1 MQRNS
6 FVKMTKL
13 PDVKGRIYYI
23 SSPVRQENLYA
34 VYETTDRKFWTELA
48 KCNQAEFVKSGTE
61 GKCIE
66 ARELIIAL
74 PENFVDY
81 EPKAL
86 LKLFTEHMKQNYGT
100 ECIAALHHNKRK
112 TNYHIHLIFS
122 ERKSLEEPIEKIA
135 TRNMF
140 YDETGK
146 HVRTKKEILGEDGQI
161 RAGCKVIA
169 KGEAYERNLFTTKN
183 ARFKNEGF
191 LDEVKRSY
199 TDLINLYVKDDKQK
213 LKVFDRNGV
222 YLPMK
227 KIGKN
232 NPKAEQIVADNQI
245 RTKWNLTV
253 DSALVVG
260 VPETQIMEVKRTQ
273 ISQPA
278 SKSIKQ
284 NGRNPELFSQL
295 IKLAVSTLEMLI
307 RRILDIVS
315 AKENLLPK
323 EGASVGE
330 KATKEVAEPTV
341 PEGKK
346 ENVNPEHRAD
356 KKVVIQA
363 PERQKQ
369 SVLASKYL
377 RLQEVHEKLV
387 KQSKVIQSKKIDI
400 EELEEEKSKLKGI
413 LQGRKRK
420 EEEGKIE
427 KAEVQLANMEQ
438 SRSAIVKPYGYKNVQ
453 EFMKD
458 FNASKS
464 EYEAYQQALAKYEK
478 GVYGKP
484 AESIKERL
492 ERYDK
497 EVKERENSKQNT
509 PVRPKDRGGR

>member
-1 MQRNS
+1 M
-6 FVKMTKL
+6 
-13 PDVKGRIYYI
+13 
-23 SSPVRQENLYA
+23 
-34 VYETTDRKFWTELA
+34 
-48 KCNQAEFVKSGTE
+48 
-61 GKCIE
+61 
-66 ARELIIAL
+66 
-74 PENFVDY
+74 
-81 EPKAL
+81 
-86 LKLFTEHMKQNYGT
+86 
-100 ECIAALHHNKRK
+100 
-112 TNYHIHLIFS
+112 
-122 ERKSLEEPIEKIA
+122 ERSASQHCTI
-135 TRNMF
+135 T
-140 YDETGK
+140 
-146 HVRTKKEILGEDGQI
+146 
-161 RAGCKVIA
+161 
-169 KGEAYERNLFTTKN
+169 N
-183 ARFKNEGF
+183 ARPIII
-191 LDEVKRSY
+191 Y
-199 TDLINLYVKDDKQK
+199 
-213 LKVFDRNGV
+213 
-222 YLPMK
+222 
-227 KIGKN
+227 
-232 NPKAEQIVADNQI
+232 PK
-245 RTKWNLTV
+245 
-253 DSALVVG
+253 
-260 VPETQIMEVKRTQ
+260 
-273 ISQPA
+273 
-278 SKSIKQ
+278 
-284 NGRNPELFSQL
+284 LFSQL

-497 EVKERENSKQNT
+497 EVKERENSKQNI